1 MLWKAG
7 SLTGAAACYMM
18 KCDVETI
25 QVNRVREKET
35 DERLGKDQVLNL
47 QPLAH

>member
-1 MLWKAG
+1 MLKKAR

-18 KCDVETI
+18 KYDVETI

-35 DERLGKDQVLNL
+35 DERLGKDQVLIL
-47 QPLAH
+47 KPLAH